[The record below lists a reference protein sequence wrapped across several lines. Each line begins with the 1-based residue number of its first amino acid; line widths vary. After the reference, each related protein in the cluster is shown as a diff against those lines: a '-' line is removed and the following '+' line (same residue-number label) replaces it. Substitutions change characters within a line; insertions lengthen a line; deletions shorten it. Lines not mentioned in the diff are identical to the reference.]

1 MLRRFLLIV
10 FLFLPGVGYALP
22 HANVRVIDTNLEV
35 SFNVQAS
42 KMNEELPTSPVA
54 VEISTLK
61 SLIEVTERVTG
72 KKIVYVGESHD
83 QLSHHVME
91 LEVIKNLHRRGK
103 KLAIGMEMFQRP
115 FQKTWMIIL
124 KAGSMKGNY

>member
-103 KLAIGMEMFQRP
+103 K
-115 FQKTWMIIL
+115 
-124 KAGSMKGNY
+124 